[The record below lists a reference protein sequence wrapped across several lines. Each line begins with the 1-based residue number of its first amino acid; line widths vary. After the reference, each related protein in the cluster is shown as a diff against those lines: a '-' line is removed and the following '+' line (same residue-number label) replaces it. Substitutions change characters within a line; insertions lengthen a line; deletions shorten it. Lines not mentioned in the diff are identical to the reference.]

1 MGISAGVVGIMMTII
16 CCKTLCEFLL
26 ELSAPER
33 TTPVA
38 ATATVATTV
47 ATVASVKAA
56 MPTIIEMPILIR
68 IYLPQQQPQQQSQP
82 SDAAHTKT
90 SFDPLP
96 V

>member
-1 MGISAGVVGIMMTII
+1 MMTII

-26 ELSAPER
+26 DLSAPER

-38 ATATVATTV
+38 ATATTVAT

-56 MPTIIEMPILIR
+56 VPTIIEMPILIR
-68 IYLPQQQPQQQSQP
+68 IYLPQQQPQQPQEQSQP